1 MISIRSLT
9 KNFDS
14 VIAINN
20 LNIDI
25 HPGINGL
32 VGENG
37 AGKSTLLRLIADIY
51 QKSEGEIIIDGEPND
66 LPKIKSNVFL
76 LSDNP
81 FMYGNANVMST
92 MKLYSELFDMDT
104 AKFEEILD
112 VLQLPRKRKIS
123 TFSKGMKRQLFLAIA
138 LSMKAEYI
146 LMDEAFDGIDPIM
159 QDIVKQEIIKVA
171 DKKTFI
177 ISSHN
182 LLSLE
187 RLCDNFILLSK
198 GNLAKNGALEDM
210 GTSFKKYQAIFKED
224 YTQEDFKKA
233 GLDIISF
240 RKVGSITHLVFE
252 NSKDIERIIKEKF
265 KPTLFENVQ
274 LDDDEVFKL
283 EMLVSRRG
291 KEETK

>member
-1 MISIRSLT
+1 MISIHSLT
-9 KNFDS
+9 KRFDN
-14 VIAINN
+14 VTAVNN
-20 LNIDI
+20 LSIDI

-51 QKSEGEIIIDGEPND
+51 QASEGEIIIDGTPNSS
-66 LPKIKSNVFL
+66 PKIKNNVFL

-81 FMYGNANVMST
+81 MYSNNMTVNSA
-92 MKLYSELFDMDT
+92 LRFYSELFEMDKD
-104 AKFEEILD
+104 KFNEILLTLD
-112 VLQLPRKRKIS
+112 LPRKRKIS

-159 QDIVKQEIIKVA
+159 QDVVKQEIIKFA
-171 DKKTFI
+171 DTKTFI

-198 GNLAKNGALEDM
+198 GRLAKNGALEDM
-210 GTSFKKYQAIFKED
+210 GTSFRKYQAIFKDDLKE
-224 YTQEDFKKA
+224 EDFKKV
-233 GLDIISF
+233 GLDLISF

-252 NSKDIERIIKEKF
+252 SNKDIEPIIKKEF
-265 KPTLFENVQ
+265 KPTLLEKVE
-274 LDDDEVFKL
+274 LDDDEIFKL
-283 EMLVSRRG
+283 EMILSRRED
-291 KEETK
+291 K

>member
-1 MISIRSLT
+1 MINIRSLT
-9 KNFDS
+9 KNFEN
-14 VIAINN
+14 VVAINN
-20 LNIDI
+20 LSIDI

-51 QKSEGEIIIDGEPND
+51 QKSEGEILIDGEPND
-66 LPKIKSNVFL
+66 LIKNKSNVFL

-81 FMYGNANVMST
+81 MYASNGNVMST
-92 MKLYSELFDMDT
+92 MLLYSELFDMDEQ
-104 AKFEEILD
+104 KFEEILN
-112 VLQLPRKRKIS
+112 VLQLPKKRRLS

-138 LSMKAEYI
+138 LSMKAQYI

-159 QDIVKQEIIKVA
+159 QDIVKQEIIKA
-171 DKKTFI
+171 AGEKTFI

-198 GNLAKNGALEDM
+198 GNLAKNGALEDL
-210 GTSFKKYQAIFKED
+210 GTSFTKYQAIFKED
-224 YTQEDFKKA
+224 YTEEDFTNA
-233 GLDIISF
+233 GLSVISY

-252 NSKDIERIIKEKF
+252 KQDDIEKIVNEKF
-265 KPTLFENVQ
+265 KPTLFESVQ

-283 EMLVSRRG
+283 EMLVSRKGR
-291 KEETK
+291 EETK